1 MDVGSCSPISLEPA
15 QLWSLPVLPA
25 HPVTSSLVTCSAGVP
40 LTFQLVLC
48 PSSLQQGQVADDV
61 LQVDHL
67 SQGGRR
73 VLGGSFQ
80 GAVAF
85 PQTEGKSL
93 LQTPGACGEVGGDTP
108 GCASGGGQG
117 VLQDAP
123 QDSGDVE
130 DEGQGRVV
138 PPMPGA
144 GDSPRAVPAADGRS
158 LLGQQGGTSLIPL
171 SIGAAAR

>member
-1 MDVGSCSPISLEPA
+1 M
-15 QLWSLPVLPA
+15 
-25 HPVTSSLVTCSAGVP
+25 
-40 LTFQLVLC
+40 
-48 PSSLQQGQVADDV
+48 
-61 LQVDHL
+61 
-67 SQGGRR
+67 
-73 VLGGSFQ
+73 LGGSFQ

-144 GDSPRAVPAADGRS
+144 GDSPRAVPTADGRS